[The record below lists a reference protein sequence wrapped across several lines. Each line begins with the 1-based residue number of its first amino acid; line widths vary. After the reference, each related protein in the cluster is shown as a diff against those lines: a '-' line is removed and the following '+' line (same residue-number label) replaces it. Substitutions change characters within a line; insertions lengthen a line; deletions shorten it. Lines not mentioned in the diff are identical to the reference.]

1 MDNIETNVN
10 IVLEKIKE
18 SPTIQSGKKSIA
30 ILSSNNANLSIQD
43 FDKAVE
49 YIWKNNLL
57 KILKVEREHIYIM
70 KIYVD
75 VA

>member
-10 IVLEKIKE
+10 IVLEKVKE

-43 FDKAVE
+43 FDEAIE

>member
-18 SPTIQSGKKSIA
+18 SPKIQSGKKSIA

-57 KILKVEREHIYIM
+57 KILKVEREHICIM